1 MKRDLGAHP
10 IQLTRLM
17 DGVTEGAVVLPE
29 FQRDYDWNS
38 NDVRS
43 LLATVLMGWPS
54 GSLLL
59 MDGAPDFA
67 LRSLEGAPAKSGHV
81 EYVVLDGQQRLTA
94 LFHALRGFGDQ
105 SWVLRTQALPSRLA
119 DSTVDDIEEALEPI
133 ERSRWDVDYP
143 LSRQAREGLIPL
155 GTLTSPTD
163 YFDWRDSVVET
174 ESSPIRAKELRAELT
189 NAYKELLGRV
199 HDYAYPAVVLQPQL
213 EVEAIARIFER
224 INRTG
229 LRLTTFDLMVA
240 RTYTPSWNLRDEWD
254 AAVELW
260 PLLGDFMSD
269 GLMALQIVALRDSGD
284 IRQPAVLKMTPDTV
298 QAEFAIACEGLAS
311 ALDWLVASCGVRK
324 AEWLPY
330 GVMPVVLGALAVN
343 APLAEAGESLPRWFW
358 LSVITQRYDVA
369 SSTQAATD
377 YGALLQRRP
386 PSFASLTDGVVSV
399 AAPTLLDAT
408 RRKAGAFWRGFLC
421 ALASV
426 DLEDPVTGESLIEPE
441 SGLLGRRGGTA
452 SIFPRSGAIPGRSPT
467 HLLVLGVFIGA
478 PGTRRQLSG
487 DVAEWTDA
495 TLSEN
500 ALASQLL
507 PDLDE
512 LRRLVLDPSRLVRVR
527 LGLLCE
533 FVAER
538 TGVEIQLS

>member
-10 IQLTRLM
+10 IQLTRLL
-17 DGVTEGAVVLPE
+17 DGVTEGAVALPE

-59 MDGAPDFA
+59 MGGAPDFA
-67 LRSLEGAPAKSGHV
+67 LRSLEGAPAKSRHI

-105 SWVLRTQALPSRLA
+105 SWILHTRALPSRLA
-119 DSTVDDIEEALEPI
+119 DVTVDDIEEALEPI
-133 ERSRWDVDYP
+133 ERADWDLDYP
-143 LSRQAREGLIPL
+143 LARQAREGLIPL

-163 YFDWRDSVVET
+163 YFDWRDSVVEA
-174 ESSPIRAKELRAELT
+174 ESAPGRSRELRVQLT
-189 NAYKELLGRV
+189 NVYKELLGRV

-240 RTYTPSWNLRDEWD
+240 RTYTPTWNLRDEWE
-254 AAVELW
+254 AAVEMW

-269 GLMALQIVALRDSGD
+269 GLMALQIVALRDRRD
-284 IRQPAVLKMTPDTV
+284 IRQPAVLKVSPDTV
-298 QAEFAIACEGLAS
+298 HAEFAAACEGLAS
-311 ALDWLVASCGVRK
+311 ALGWLVTSCGVRK

-330 GVMPVVLGALAVN
+330 GVMPVVLGALAVE
-343 APLAEAGESLPRWFW
+343 APLVDSSASLRRWFW
-358 LSVITQRYDVA
+358 LSVMTQRYDVA

-377 YGALLQRRP
+377 YGALLEGMTP
-386 PSFASLTDGVVSV
+386 HFASLANGEVTV
-399 AAPTLLDAT
+399 AAAPLLDAT

-421 ALASV
+421 AVASG
-426 DLEDPVTGESLIEPE
+426 DLSDPVTSESLVESE

-452 SIFPRSGAIPGRSPT
+452 SIFARSGAIPGRSPA
-467 HLLVLGVFIGA
+467 HLLVLGLFAGS
-478 PGTRRQLSG
+478 PGTRRKLSG
-487 DVAEWTDA
+487 NIAEWTEA
-495 TLSEN
+495 PLSED

-507 PDLDE
+507 PNPHE
-512 LRRLVLDPSRLVRVR
+512 LRRLVLNPPELVRAR
-527 LGLLCE
+527 LSLLCD
-533 FVAER
+533 FVSEN
-538 TGVEIQLS
+538 TGVEVALS